1 MHSLSDDV
9 PKALHN
15 VVLISL
21 WCLFS
26 DAIKHFSNAKAS
38 FLYPVWK
45 IADLV
50 IFQGVGCIMNINV
63 E

>member
-26 DAIKHFSNAKAS
+26 DAIKHFSNAKEPLFCILFGKLLIWL
-38 FLYPVWK
+38 FLK
-45 IADLV
+45 ESDAL
-50 IFQGVGCIMNINV
+50 
-63 E
+63 